1 VSAGQARDPRC
12 DAARDR
18 VAAAALDLVADGMAI
33 GLGTGD
39 TARRF
44 IVALGAR
51 VRERSLALTCVASS
65 EATAAQAREAG
76 LDVRP
81 LPEVDRLDVAF
92 DGADEVDPQ
101 LDLIKGGGGA
111 QTRERIVAASA
122 ASFVVLVDEAKLVP
136 VLGVRF
142 PVAVEVLPEAVRLV
156 ARRLEALGATPV
168 RRRAPGSSGG
178 DAPFVTDLGY
188 WILDARFPR
197 IDDPA
202 TLSAALDA
210 IPGVV
215 GHGLFAGLATLVLVG
230 ELAAPEV
237 RRLPRAPHLR
247 SFPQGVTP

>member
-1 VSAGQARDPRC
+1 MSGADPRC

-44 IVALGAR
+44 IAALGVRA
-51 VRERSLALTCVASS
+51 RERSLRLTCVATS
-65 EATAAQAREAG
+65 EATAAQARAAG
-76 LDVRP
+76 LTLRP

-101 LDLIKGGGGA
+101 LDLVKGGGGA

-122 ASFVVLVDEAKLVP
+122 ASFVVLVDGGKLVP
-136 VLGVRF
+136 VLGVGF
-142 PVAVEVLPEAVRLV
+142 PVAVEVVPEAVRLV
-156 ARRLEALGATPV
+156 ARRLEALGATPS
-168 RRRAPGSSGG
+168 RRSAAGAGAG
-178 DAPFVTDLGY
+178 EAPFVTDLGH

-202 TLSAALDA
+202 ALSAALDA
-210 IPGVV
+210 VPGVV
-215 GHGLFAGLATLVLVG
+215 GHGLFAGLASLVLVG

-237 RRLPRAPHLR
+237 RRLPRVPHLR
-247 SFPQGVTP
+247 SSPQGVTP

>member
-1 VSAGQARDPRC
+1 VSGPDPRQ

-44 IVALGAR
+44 IAALGVRA
-51 VRERSLALTCVASS
+51 RERSLRLTCVATS
-65 EATAAQAREAG
+65 EATAAQARAAG
-76 LDVRP
+76 LTVRP

-101 LDLIKGGGGA
+101 LDLVKGGGGA
-111 QTRERIVAASA
+111 QTRERIVAAAA
-122 ASFVVLVDEAKLVP
+122 ASFVVLVDEGKLVS

-142 PVAVEVLPEAVRLV
+142 PIAVEVVPEAVRLV
-156 ARRLEALGATPV
+156 ARRLEALGATPS
-168 RRRAPGSSGG
+168 RRSAAGG
-178 DAPFVTDLGY
+178 GEAPFVTDLGH

-202 TLSAALDA
+202 ALSAALDA